1 LRSLQG
7 FEPPAQFRDLPAQ
20 LGDLA
25 ALVDQLCGEAA
36 QGGAELPGAKLGF
49 GS

>member
-20 LGDLA
+20 LG
-25 ALVDQLCGEAA
+25 DQLCGEAA